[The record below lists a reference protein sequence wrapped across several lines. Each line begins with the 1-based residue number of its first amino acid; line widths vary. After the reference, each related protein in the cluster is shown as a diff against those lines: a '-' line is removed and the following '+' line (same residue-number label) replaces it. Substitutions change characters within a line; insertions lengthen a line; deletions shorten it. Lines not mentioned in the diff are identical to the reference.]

1 MNRDPNP
8 NTNPTPVYP
17 PIQPQA
23 AAPKGIVNRSTLPFG
38 LIIGGALLQLYASGL
53 IGTPNAAFLEN
64 AWGLVILAA
73 GLDFL
78 FVQRR
83 FISGAVLSMM
93 GGILLILNFGGDA
106 AAPLSEIF
114 YRFWP
119 LLLIAYGIDIILRSR
134 LISAIL
140 SFVFVGGAI
149 LLIILISNGVL
160 TLPNFRLPEN
170 FTLPKGVGSLSLPA
184 IGAKPISFAYPD
196 HNAARLILHIPSG
209 KLDLRGAA
217 LNGNALS
224 GEVRVASGETFTQSE
239 DLSGALA
246 NYSLC
251 ASAND
256 AAQLEFGQVAQ
267 SEANWKLTVDRTL
280 PLTLETTMENGYQLI
295 NLSQIALH
303 SAMITSLNGNT
314 DVRLP
319 YQSQNPVVLDNQNGD
334 LRIFIPQGVT
344 AFVTVNSGA
353 SAAYPDDYIQ
363 KGNQIYPNNELSSA
377 GTTYQVT
384 VNATALNG
392 TITIAH
398 SQN

>member
-1 MNRDPNP
+1 MNSDLNPNP
-8 NTNPTPVYP
+8 NPLYTPV
-17 PIQPQA
+17 QPQNQV
-23 AAPKGIVNRSTLPFG
+23 PKGIGNRTTLPFV

-53 IGTPNAAFLEN
+53 VGTPNAAFLER
-64 AWGLVILAA
+64 AWGIVILAA

-78 FVQRR
+78 LVQRR
-83 FISGAVLSMM
+83 FISGSVLSLM
-93 GGILLILNFGGDA
+93 GGILLILNFGGDS

-119 LLLIAYGIDIILRSR
+119 LLLIAYGVDIILRSR
-134 LISAIL
+134 LISAVL

-149 LLIILISNGVL
+149 LLIILISNGAL
-160 TLPNFRLPEN
+160 TLPNIRLPEN
-170 FTLPKGVGSLSLPA
+170 FTLPKGMGELSLPS
-184 IGAKPISFAYPD
+184 IGAKPISYAYPE
-196 HNAARLILHIPSG
+196 HNAAKLLLHIPSG
-209 KLDLRGAA
+209 KLDLRGGE
-217 LNGNALS
+217 LSENALS
-224 GEVRVASGETFTQSE
+224 GEIRVAAGETFNQSE

-246 NYSLC
+246 VYSLS

-256 AAQLEFGQVAQ
+256 GAKLEFGQLAQ
-267 SEANWKLTVDRTL
+267 SEANWKLTVNKTL
-280 PLTLETTMENGYQLI
+280 PLTLETTIENGYQLI

-303 SAMITSLNGNT
+303 SAIITSLNGNT

-319 YQSQNPVVLDNQNGD
+319 YQSQNPIVLDNQNGS
-334 LRIFIPQGVT
+334 LRIFVPQGVA

-353 SAAYPDDYIQ
+353 SVTFPDDYLQ
-363 KGNQIYPNNELSSA
+363 TGNQVYPNSELSNV

-392 TITIAH
+392 TITIVN